1 MNYKKLLIS
10 ALLTACGATSYAAV
24 EYKAGTSYSKG
35 QEVKNAESCYVC
47 DIPGWCSSSAA
58 WAYEPD
64 KGTAWQ
70 QAWTE
75 GCKDPSPSPEPTTE
89 KTISV
94 KLSGDSLPANA
105 KIEC

>member
-24 EYKAGTSYSKG
+24 EYNAGTSYSKG

-58 WAYEPD
+58 
-64 KGTAWQ
+64 
-70 QAWTE
+70 
-75 GCKDPSPSPEPTTE
+75 
-89 KTISV
+89 
-94 KLSGDSLPANA
+94 
-105 KIEC
+105 